1 MRITSL
7 RPAYQEKQEKEEE
20 EGKGNRRI
28 KQTAFW
34 ERGRQFLQEGERRER
49 EGGREGGRGRGEERK
64 RRGVEGERHEERDL
78 GSCEPES
85 DQVCIA
91 VWP

>member
-20 EGKGNRRI
+20 DGKGNRRI

-34 ERGRQFLQEGERRER
+34 D
-49 EGGREGGRGRGEERK
+49 K
-64 RRGVEGERHEERDL
+64 GV
-78 GSCEPES
+78 
-85 DQVCIA
+85 VM
-91 VWP
+91 